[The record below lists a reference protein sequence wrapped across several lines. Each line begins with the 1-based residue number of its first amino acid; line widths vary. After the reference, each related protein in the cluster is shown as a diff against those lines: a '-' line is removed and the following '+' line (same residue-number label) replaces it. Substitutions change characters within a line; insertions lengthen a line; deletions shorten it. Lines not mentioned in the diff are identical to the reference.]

1 MTPPLNW
8 QATVNPHTMTAIE
21 RTRYFEDFLE
31 YYKKAERQQ
40 ELCNLGIVPHAHSG
54 VGDSLMENV
63 ELYDVVERKYAG
75 FSQIVHDV
83 LYGWTP
89 EHPYFLKMEG
99 GYATE
104 ERMRVTRLWTGKQL
118 EEADW
123 IYLFLLHR
131 VTGSAINYAK
141 IPSGYHNTLLF
152 HLHECD
158 NIEEMTQV
166 VRTHD
171 KPFYTS
177 VGYQFPAFPKPAE
190 GYKRGGDYYLCEFAP
205 ELARS
210 FTNWVRT
217 GKPKKFREMGDW
229 LFDWNVRHGLRKYKF
244 QYAAFIAD
252 IADWFPEYVD
262 RESFFYYGT
271 NAIECISYLAK
282 PKQKMPKEAF
292 LDEVMSEIYRE
303 TGSLPYN
310 AEDVCCDYIRYVENY
325 IKPGLHY
332 DHLDRDVIWNSSSIT
347 DHPFGRQKAMLEL
360 GLIDSFNAL
369 NSHPSDDYVLSYA
382 GIDRDEYHRR
392 LHRSRGHR
400 PQHSN
405 RIER

>member
-1 MTPPLNW
+1 
-8 QATVNPHTMTAIE
+8 MTAIE
-21 RTRYFEDFLE
+21 RTKYFSDFLD
-31 YYKKAERQQ
+31 YYKKAEKQQ
-40 ELCNLGIVPHAHSG
+40 ELCNLGTVPHAQSG

-75 FSQIVHDV
+75 FSQIVNDIF
-83 LYGWTP
+83 YGWTP
-89 EHPYFLKMEG
+89 DHPYYEKMEG
-99 GYATE
+99 GYATDQ
-104 ERMRVTRLWTGKQL
+104 RRWVASRWTGKQL
-118 EEADW
+118 DEEDW

-141 IPSGYHNTLLF
+141 IPSGYHNSLLF
-152 HLHECD
+152 HLHHCD
-158 NIEEMTQV
+158 NIEEMTEV
-166 VRTHD
+166 VRVHD
-171 KPFYTS
+171 QPFYTS

-205 ELARS
+205 DLAS
-210 FTNWVRT
+210 QFTNWVRT

-229 LFDWNVRHGLRKYKF
+229 LFDWNVKHGLRKYKF

-262 RESFFYYGT
+262 RESLFYYGS
-271 NAIECISYLAK
+271 NAVECISYLAK
-282 PKQKMPKEAF
+282 PKTKMKKEDF
-292 LDEVMSEIYRE
+292 LDEVMMEIYRE
-303 TGSLPYN
+303 TGSVPYN

-325 IKPGLHY
+325 IKPGDSY
-332 DHLDRDVIWNSSSIT
+332 GHLDRDVIWNSSSII

-369 NSHPSDDYVLSYA
+369 NNHPSDDYVLSQA
-382 GIDRDEYHRR
+382 GVDRDEYHRR
-392 LHRSRGHR
+392 VHRSRGHR
-400 PQHSN
+400 PEHSN

>member
-1 MTPPLNW
+1 MPT
-8 QATVNPHTMTAIE
+8 IE
-21 RTRYFEDFLE
+21 KTRYYFDFLD
-31 YYKKAERQQ
+31 YFKKAKRQQ
-40 ELCNLGIVPHAHSG
+40 ELCNLGTVPHAQSG

-75 FSQIVHDV
+75 FSQIVNDIF
-83 LYGWTP
+83 YGWTP
-89 EHPYFLKMEG
+89 EHPYFVKMEAG
-99 GYATE
+99 CATE
-104 ERMRVTRLWTGKQL
+104 ERMRVTRLWTGKEL
-118 EEADW
+118 EEEEW
-123 IYLFLLHR
+123 IYLLLLHR

-158 NIEEMTQV
+158 NIEEMTEV

-177 VGYQFPAFPKPAE
+177 VGYQFPAFPKPV
-190 GYKRGGDYYLCEFAP
+190 GDYKRGGDYYLCEFAP
-205 ELARS
+205 DLARQ
-210 FTNWVRT
+210 FTNFVRT
-217 GKPKKFREMGDW
+217 GPPKKFREMGDW
-229 LFDWNVRHGLRKYKF
+229 LFNWNVTRGLRKYKF
-244 QYAAFIAD
+244 QYAAFVAD

-262 RESFFYYGT
+262 RESLFYYGT

-292 LDEVMSEIYRE
+292 LDEVMMEIYRE

-332 DHLDRDVIWNSSSIT
+332 DHLDRDAIWNTSSIE

-360 GLIDSFNAL
+360 GLVNSFNDL
-369 NSHPSDDYVLSYA
+369 SVHPSDDYVISRA
-382 GIDRDEYHRR
+382 GIDREEYHRR
-392 LHRSRGHR
+392 VHRARGHR

>member
-1 MTPPLNW
+1 MTL
-8 QATVNPHTMTAIE
+8 IE
-21 RTRYFEDFLE
+21 KTRYYFDFLE